1 MAEINNKKE
10 KSVKKEDIKHVS
22 NAFPIA
28 SYRYNGKNFTK
39 LLYAHWHTDV
49 EVLCFE
55 KGRFILNIETSPLV
69 VDSPA
74 MLLIPSKMIHSIAL
88 PGDAVE
94 SAIVFNAEIMRFAY
108 YDKLQSNLYDYL
120 YSTIRKTPFIVKPEF
135 DGYQK
140 ILEDFEYIRDNCKSK
155 ELMTQYT
162 VKIKILDLFM
172 EFERS
177 GIFKILDLFMEFE
190 RSGIFKNLELNTP
203 FEKLRQ
209 EKLKELLEWIH
220 DHHSG
225 PLSVSDAS
233 KRMNFS
239 EAYFCRFFKKAMN
252 MSFIEYV
259 NDYRLQMAADDILR
273 GEKQI
278 SDVASDHGFDNESYF
293 FRLFKKKYG
302 ITPLK
307 YRQN

>member
-10 KSVKKEDIKHVS
+10 KSVKKEDIKHGS

-28 SYRYNGKNFTK
+28 SYRYNGNNFTK
-39 LLYAHWHTDV
+39 LLYAHWHTEV

-140 ILEDFEYIRDNCKSK
+140 LLEDFEYIRDNCKSK

-162 VKIKILDLFM
+162 VKI
-172 EFERS
+172 
-177 GIFKILDLFMEFE
+177 KILDLFMEFE